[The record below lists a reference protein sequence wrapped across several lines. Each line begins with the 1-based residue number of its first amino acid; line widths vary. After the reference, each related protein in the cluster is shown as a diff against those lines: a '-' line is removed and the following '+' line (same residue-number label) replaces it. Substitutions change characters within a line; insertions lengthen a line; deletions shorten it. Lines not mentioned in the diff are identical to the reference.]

1 MTYNLIQNAFE
12 PEKKLTK
19 LSVLNWDFNRNFIHS
34 FMRLWIFSCLQSCLC
49 TWFSCWQLD
58 IVINTKVQTSSSLPL
73 AVIIGKNFNLM
84 SAELLQKHFCCPR
97 NESVVIKI
105 SWHTSNTVQQPK
117 ECKHNKILHKLK
129 MNIAHHQRIFGQLIE
144 FKGYSFITQWKKL
157 TSVALQTQSSTSD
170 LQLFY
175 KMSKDV
181 LLES

>member
-1 MTYNLIQNAFE
+1 MASIVSLHLIFL
-12 PEKKLTK
+12 LTAWHCDQHRSTTLL
-19 LSVLNWDFNRNFIHS
+19 LSP
-34 FMRLWIFSCLQSCLC
+34 SCRHHR
-49 TWFSCWQLD
+49 
-58 IVINTKVQTSSSLPL
+58 
-73 AVIIGKNFNLM
+73 KNFNLM

-117 ECKHNKILHKLK
+117 ECKHNKISHNPK
-129 MNIAHHQRIFGQLIE
+129 MNIAHHQTIFGQLIV
-144 FKGYSFITQWKKL
+144 FKGYSFKIQWKKL
-157 TSVALQTQSSTSD
+157 TSVALQTPSTSD

>member
-1 MTYNLIQNAFE
+1 MSSIVSLHLIFL
-12 PEKKLTK
+12 LTAWHCDQHRSTTLL
-19 LSVLNWDFNRNFIHS
+19 LSP
-34 FMRLWIFSCLQSCLC
+34 SCRHHR
-49 TWFSCWQLD
+49 
-58 IVINTKVQTSSSLPL
+58 
-73 AVIIGKNFNLM
+73 KNFNLM

-117 ECKHNKILHKLK
+117 ECKHNKISHKPK
-129 MNIAHHQRIFGQLIE
+129 MNIAHHQRIFGQLIV
-144 FKGYSFITQWKKL
+144 FKEYPFITQRKKL
-157 TSVALQTQSSTSD
+157 TLVALQTQSSTSD